1 MSKFINISD
10 LSRKLDLVDLDSG
23 KPLNHTL
30 RFWEKHFKQ
39 IKPKIINK
47 RRYYSNNNIEII
59 KLIKY
64 LLKDK
69 GMTING
75 VKDVLNSNIN
85 KLDDYDLDSLKTEYY
100 KKNIKEKSKKILNK
114 IRKLKNYGKK
124 NSFKS

>member
-10 LSRKLDLVDLDSG
+10 LSRKLDLVDLESG

-75 VKDVLNSNIN
+75 VKKFLNNNFDIDENEKKIIN
-85 KLDDYDLDSLKTEYY
+85 SY
-100 KKNIKEKSKKILNK
+100 NIKFRLNK
-114 IRKLKNYGKK
+114 INNLIKNLKK
-124 NSFKS
+124 